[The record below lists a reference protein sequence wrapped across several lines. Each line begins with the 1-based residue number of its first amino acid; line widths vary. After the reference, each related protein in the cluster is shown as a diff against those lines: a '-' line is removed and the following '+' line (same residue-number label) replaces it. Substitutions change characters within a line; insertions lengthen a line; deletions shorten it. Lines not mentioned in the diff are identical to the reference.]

1 MEKWYSDCISIN
13 YQIYIGKDGEIK
25 QLYPTIQLVNSGVY
39 VGTDAQ
45 TEDYLSE
52 EDMDEIYSFGKKL
65 ARTVY
70 GKGYYGNLSIDA
82 IKIKEKLIHLV
93 EINARFSLSSYYFTM
108 IERYFDK
115 KLVIQYYNVNTSRF
129 FIHEFYDK
137 FCKITDK
144 SGVIILSYGENQPEE
159 SGRIFVLFF
168 AETVEDL
175 KLMRLE
181 VEGYIK

>member
-1 MEKWYSDCISIN
+1 MGDEGRVKQGFGFELGAVEESICFMEIVLQKTTLR
-13 YQIYIGKDGEIK
+13 
-25 QLYPTIQLVNSGVY
+25 QLYPTIQLVNLGVY

-93 EINARFSLSSYYFTM
+93 EINNHHLFLH
-108 IERYFDK
+108 
-115 KLVIQYYNVNTSRF
+115 NT
-129 FIHEFYDK
+129 H
-137 FCKITDK
+137 C
-144 SGVIILSYGENQPEE
+144 IINL
-159 SGRIFVLFF
+159 
-168 AETVEDL
+168 
-175 KLMRLE
+175 
-181 VEGYIK
+181 